1 MRDRVLSQELAIGY
15 GTTEKSGLYAVVTAV
30 NAVMAA
36 GAGSVKA
43 RVRIEYPEGTEK
55 AWIYGMMKPIRAFC
69 RREGISLVE
78 EGGRI
83 SPAVSCAVTVAVAA
97 GLKERAR
104 EVEEPGPGQDILLTR
119 WVGLGGTVQALWGRR
134 EELEKRFPPGFLRQA
149 EEMEAGLFAGREAAL
164 AWEQGAG
171 YVQAVGEGGVKA
183 ALWEMA
189 KVLECGV
196 DVDLKALP
204 IRQETVEICEYLGL
218 NPYQLS
224 SIGSLLITAPE
235 GEALAGKLAAA
246 GIPAAVVGRL
256 TDNNDKILRS
266 GEEVQY
272 LDRPAPDELRKI
284 YNNFSESQ

>member
-36 GAGSVKA
+36 GAGSVRA

-149 EEMEAGLFAGREAAL
+149 EEMEADLFAGREAAL

-224 SIGSLLITAPE
+224 STGSLLITAPE
-235 GEALAGKLAAA
+235 GEVLAGKLAAA

-284 YNNFSESQ
+284 YT

>member
-36 GAGSVKA
+36 GAGSVRA
-43 RVRIEYPEGTEK
+43 RVRIECPEGTEK
-55 AWIYGMMKPIRAFC
+55 ARIYGMMKPIRAFC
-69 RREGISLVE
+69 RREGIALIE
-78 EGGRI
+78 DGIRI
-83 SPAVSCAVTVAVAA
+83 SPAVSRAVTVAAAA
-97 GLKERAR
+97 GLRERAR
-104 EVEEPGPGQDILLTR
+104 EEEPGPGQDILLTS
-119 WVGLGGTVQALWGRR
+119 WVGLGGTVQALWERR

-149 EEMEAGLFAGREAAL
+149 GEMEAGLFAGREAAL
-164 AWEQGAG
+164 AWERGAG

-224 SIGSLLITAPE
+224 STGSLLITAPE
-235 GEALAGKLAAA
+235 GEALAGELSAA

-272 LDRPAPDELRKI
+272 LDRPAPDEIRKI
-284 YNNFSESQ
+284 YT

>member
-149 EEMEAGLFAGREAAL
+149 EEMEADLFAGREAAL

-196 DVDLKALP
+196 DVGLKALP

-224 SIGSLLITAPE
+224 STGSLLITAPE

-284 YNNFSESQ
+284 F

>member
-1 MRDRVLSQELAIGY
+1 MGDGVLSQEIAIGY

-36 GAGSVKA
+36 GAKSVGA
-43 RVRIEYPEGTEK
+43 RVRIECPEGTEK
-55 AWIYGMMKPIRAFC
+55 ARIYGMMKPIRAFC
-69 RREGISLVE
+69 RGEGITLIE
-78 EGGRI
+78 DGIQI
-83 SPAVSCAVTVAVAA
+83 SPAVSRAVTVAAAA
-97 GLKERAR
+97 GVKERDK
-104 EVEEPGPGQDILLTR
+104 EVKEPGPGQDILLTR
-119 WVGLGGTVQALWGRR
+119 WVGLGGTVQALWERR

-149 EEMEAGLFAGREAAL
+149 GEMEAGLFAGREAAL
-164 AWEQGAG
+164 AWERGAS

-196 DVDLKALP
+196 DVNLKALP

-224 SIGSLLITAPE
+224 STGSLLITAPE
-235 GEALAGKLAAA
+235 GEALAGELSAA
-246 GIPAAVVGRL
+246 GIPAAVVGTL

-272 LDRPAPDELRKI
+272 LDRPAPDEIRKI
-284 YNNFSESQ
+284 YT

>member
-1 MRDRVLSQELAIGY
+1 MGDSVLSQEMAIGY

-36 GAGSVKA
+36 GAKSVRA
-43 RVRIEYPEGTEK
+43 RVRIECPEGTEK
-55 AWIYGMMKPIRAFC
+55 ARIYGMMKPIRAFC
-69 RREGISLVE
+69 RGEGIALIE
-78 EGGRI
+78 DGIQI
-83 SPAVSCAVTVAVAA
+83 SPAVSRAVTVAAAA
-97 GLKERAR
+97 GVKERDK
-104 EVEEPGPGQDILLTR
+104 EVKEPGPGQGQDILLTR
-119 WVGLGGTVQALWGRR
+119 WVGLGGTVQALWECR
-134 EELEKRFPPGFLRQA
+134 EALEKRFPPGFLRQA
-149 EEMEAGLFAGREAAL
+149 GEMEAGLFAGREAAL
-164 AWEQGAG
+164 AWEWGAN

-189 KVLECGV
+189 KILECGV

-224 SIGSLLITAPE
+224 STGSLLITAPE
-235 GEALAGKLAAA
+235 GEALAGELAAA

-284 YNNFSESQ
+284 YT